1 MWGGD
6 TGGSYKEAVT
16 ILYKN
21 TFFPEDRHQGLVDPT
36 TQDFLLNGG
45 NETSLQ
51 CPGPHLAQGW
61 AHQVSGISIGTRVAL
76 GWVPMVS
83 SPGEQNNSGACI
95 RARRGHQ
102 KQ

>member
-61 AHQVSGISIGTRVAL
+61 AHQVSGVQDLYRD
-76 GWVPMVS
+76 
-83 SPGEQNNSGACI
+83 
-95 RARRGHQ
+95 
-102 KQ
+102 